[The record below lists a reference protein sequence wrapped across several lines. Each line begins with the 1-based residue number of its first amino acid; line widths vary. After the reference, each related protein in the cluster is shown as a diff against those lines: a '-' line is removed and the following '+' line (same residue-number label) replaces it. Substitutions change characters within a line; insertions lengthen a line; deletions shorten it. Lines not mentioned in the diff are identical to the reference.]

1 MTYMAR
7 NINML
12 HISIKPSHRDGKM
25 KKDGKIQLNYVV
37 AKANSL
43 VPKLARYELQELR
56 LIAYCL
62 AHYDSRQPNNR
73 RFTARVED
81 LARIFPMNSDGAY
94 EVIKKVVSSINSKP
108 IEFRDSGGK
117 YYSVLFSSFYYRE
130 NEGAFDFMLSQAI
143 EPFVLELRERF
154 SAYRLGDVH
163 GFKSASSWLLYEHL
177 NVYKYTGSW
186 LAPLDELRECFGVAG
201 KYERL
206 DSLRHDLVDPA
217 MMEIN
222 QKSNLN
228 VEYVKEREGRK
239 VVALRFFIKT
249 REKIYLNEKE
259 HDKNMLLRLLLQ
271 AGIRRDTSEKL
282 LQKML
287 STEKEKH
294 FLQKLPEIMNRWNEA
309 KGPMARYV
317 TGALKSEIYDV
328 NRDSKPYAEAYRC
341 WAEKK
346 IAQTK
351 CQVRA
356 RGKVGNRHKCKMC
369 FQYMPVET
377 YGI

>member
-1 MTYMAR
+1 MQKT
-7 NINML
+7 N
-12 HISIKPSHRDGKM
+12 
-25 KKDGKIQLNYVV
+25 KIYLNCVV
-37 AKANSL
+37 AKSNTL
-43 VPKLARYELQELR
+43 VPKLAKYDLQELR

-62 AHYDSRQPNNR
+62 AHYDSRKPDNR
-73 RFTARVED
+73 KFTARVDE
-81 LARIFPMNSDGAY
+81 LASIFPMDEKSAY
-94 EVIKKVVSSINSKP
+94 DVIKKAVLDINNKP
-108 IEFRDSGGK
+108 IEFSDEGGR
-117 YYSVLFSSFYYRE
+117 YLWTWFAGFYYRE
-130 NEGAFDFMLSQAI
+130 REGIFEFAISPLI
-143 EPFVLELRERF
+143 EPYLLELKERF
-154 SAYRLGDVH
+154 SIFRLGDVH
-163 GFKSASSWLLYEHL
+163 KFRSASTWKLYENL
-177 NVYKYTGSW
+177 NVYKYIGSW
-186 LAPLDELRECFGVAG
+186 VVNLDELRELLDAEG
-201 KYERL
+201 KYDRF
-206 DSLRHDLVDPA
+206 DSLRQRLIDPSIL
-217 MMEIN
+217 EIN
-222 QKSNLN
+222 EKSNLN

-249 REKIYLNEKE
+249 REKIYINEKE